1 MRHDGGMSR
10 RRRGRTR
17 ALQQAAKLGS
27 AVRIQRTTEGMS
39 VLEAA
44 IRAGIAHSTWERI
57 EGGSPSVTVTNL
69 VAATDAVGLDLV
81 LQTYPGRPT
90 SLRDSGQ
97 LAIAQ
102 ALASIAD
109 SSYRIT
115 MEQRAGEHGE
125 AIDLVLWGANEVI
138 ATEIERAATDWQAQY
153 RRACLKRDWL
163 AARTDRPVRLVFVF
177 ADTKRNRAALSP
189 FSVAIAQALPAGTS
203 AVLRAIRTG
212 SRLGSDG
219 LCWFRERT
227 AA

>member
-1 MRHDGGMSR
+1 MRI
-10 RRRGRTR
+10 
-17 ALQQAAKLGS
+17 GS
-27 AVRIQRTTEGMS
+27 AVRVQRTTEN
-39 VLEAA
+39 LTLTAA
-44 IRAGIAHSTWERI
+44 SRRAGIARSTWVRI
-57 EGGSPSVTVTNL
+57 EAGSPTATLSSL

-81 LQTYPGRPT
+81 CQTYPGRPT

-102 ALASIAD
+102 VLAQMAD
-109 SSYRIT
+109 TSYSVT
-115 MEQRAGEHGE
+115 MEHRAGDHGE

-189 FSVAIAQALPAGTS
+189 FSVAITQALPAGTS

-212 SRLGSDG
+212 ARLGSDG